1 MVSLEQVRALED
13 RVEKAVAYI
22 AALRSENAE
31 LERRLS
37 EGKAVADD
45 ISAAAERKVA
55 DAELRA
61 KAAEA
66 RLAAAESE
74 AGEAA
79 AARDAALGRVREFE
93 ARVTDMAERVA
104 AAETRAAEI
113 GARADEYRK
122 DQARIE
128 EGIIHALEK
137 LDSFEDLV
145 LSRPVGGEPAVGV
158 DPPASAADPEA
169 ERAEDTAGIAEDTA
183 GIAVKMPPRGGAG
196 GGSRPS
202 PDAGVGELD
211 IF

>member
-37 EGKAVADD
+37 EDKAAADD
-45 ISAAAERKVA
+45 SAAVAERKVA
-55 DAELRA
+55 EAEVTA
-61 KAAEA
+61 KAAEG
-66 RLAAAESE
+66 RLASAE
-74 AGEAA
+74 ARADEAA
-79 AARDAALGRVREFE
+79 AARDAALSRVREFE

-113 GARADEYRK
+113 SARADEYRK
-122 DQARIE
+122 DQAKIE

-137 LDSFEDLV
+137 LDTFEDLV
-145 LSRPVGGEPAVGV
+145 LSRPLQEKPA
-158 DPPASAADPEA
+158 PEA
-169 ERAEDTAGIAEDTA
+169 ERDEDTAGIAEDTA
-183 GIAVKMPPRGGAG
+183 GIAVKTPPRAGADGGSQAPTTEAPAGGAG
-196 GGSRPS
+196 
-202 PDAGVGELD
+202 PDTGVGELD

>member
-37 EGKAVADD
+37 EYKALADGAA
-45 ISAAAERKVA
+45 SA
-55 DAELRA
+55 AELRA
-61 KAAEA
+61 AGADKRAEAAEA
-66 RLAAAESE
+66 RLAAAE
-74 AGEAA
+74 AA
-79 AARDAALGRVREFE
+79 AAAADSARDAALSRVREFE

-113 GARADEYRK
+113 SARADEYRK

-145 LSRPVGGEPAVGV
+145 LSRPDEDRVLSKAVEDG
-158 DPPASAADPEA
+158 SAVAA
-169 ERAEDTAGIAEDTA
+169 EDDRAEGSS
-183 GIAVKMPPRGGAG
+183 GIAVKTPPRTGTPTAEADAAAA
-196 GGSRPS
+196 S
-202 PDAGVGELD
+202 PDRGLGELD

>member
-22 AALRSENAE
+22 AALRSENADM
-31 LERRLS
+31 ERRLS
-37 EGKAVADD
+37 EYKSLADGAAAA
-45 ISAAAERKVA
+45 SEARAAEAEGRANAAEAKRAAAEAAA
-55 DAELRA
+55 D
-61 KAAEA
+61 EA
-66 RLAAAESE
+66 R
-74 AGEAA
+74 
-79 AARDAALGRVREFE
+79 AARDAALTRIREFE

-113 GARADEYRK
+113 SARADEYRK

-145 LSRPVGGEPAVGV
+145 LSRPSEGEGVGGAPEPAEA
-158 DPPASAADPEA
+158 DAAEGP
-169 ERAEDTAGIAEDTA
+169 RSEDSA
-183 GIAVKMPPRGGAG
+183 GIAVKTPPRAG
-196 GGSRPS
+196 PS
-202 PDAGVGELD
+202 GTAAAVAPAEDADRGLGELD

>member
-22 AALRSENAE
+22 AALRSENSE

-37 EGKAVADD
+37 EGKAASDD
-45 ISAAAERKVA
+45 VAAAADRKVA
-55 DAELRA
+55 EAEVRA

-66 RLAAAESE
+66 RLASAVAR
-74 AGEAA
+74 ADEAA
-79 AARDAALGRVREFE
+79 AARDAALASVREFE

-104 AAETRAAEI
+104 AAETRAAELS
-113 GARADEYRK
+113 AKADEYRK

-145 LSRPVGGEPAVGV
+145 LSRPVEEEPA
-158 DPPASAADPEA
+158 PEA
-169 ERAEDTAGIAEDTA
+169 RVDEVPS
-183 GIAVKMPPRGGAG
+183 GIAVKTPPRTGAEGGAA
-196 GGSRPS
+196 
-202 PDAGVGELD
+202 PDAGIGELD